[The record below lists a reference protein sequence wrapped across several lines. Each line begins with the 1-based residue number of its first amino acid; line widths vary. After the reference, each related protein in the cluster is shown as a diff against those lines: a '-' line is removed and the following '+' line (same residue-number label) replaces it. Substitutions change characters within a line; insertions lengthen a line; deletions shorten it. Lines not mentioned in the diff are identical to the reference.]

1 MAANSKLVKCF
12 FFIISGGWFNGLYF
26 DFRGGGTFNNMPL
39 TVTNFEFIVCFMFM
53 YTYCHKC
60 GVQRRHNPIDYLKR
74 SPTSCRLLS
83 QQQVVRDY

>member
-1 MAANSKLVKCF
+1 MASNSKLVKCF
-12 FFIISGGWFNGLYF
+12 FLLLFPAVGLFF
-26 DFRGGGTFNNMPL
+26 DLRGGGTFNDMPL